1 MTWRDKLEL
10 GSKKAAPFR
19 KDDLPAS
26 QIHGPEPPT
35 GSGRSPE
42 IPLTT
47 VSGVQVPT
55 ESSARPAPLE
65 PRKTVR
71 YRPGPAKRR

>member
-1 MTWRDKLEL
+1 MAWMDKLEL
-10 GSKKAAPFR
+10 GLKKDPPNR
-19 KDDLPAS
+19 KDNLPAR

-47 VSGVQVPT
+47 VSGVQVAT
-55 ESSARPAPLE
+55 ESGARPAPLE